1 MVKIV
6 IRTFNWVLSET
17 KVPIWCE
24 EARMDG
30 SPEDLVR
37 AGTQPALHCF
47 ILFSCNVFLVPK
59 HVKLTEE
66 QLEAQ
71 VLFFT
76 RFRIRKVLS
85 AKWMKRKK
93 FITPLFFD
101 RNCHT
106 LITLKSVKCNRSSPR
121 ETLMLIILGRCVSK
135 GTKYVP
141 SRHHA
146 SRHERCNMEPTV
158 GGIGPHFKT
167 YSRSG

>member
-1 MVKIV
+1 MRFDYLLVVSYKQIKLKTFVKSMEKAEENVVKIV

-71 VLFFT
+71 V
-76 RFRIRKVLS
+76 
-85 AKWMKRKK
+85 
-93 FITPLFFD
+93 
-101 RNCHT
+101 
-106 LITLKSVKCNRSSPR
+106 
-121 ETLMLIILGRCVSK
+121 
-135 GTKYVP
+135 
-141 SRHHA
+141 
-146 SRHERCNMEPTV
+146 
-158 GGIGPHFKT
+158 
-167 YSRSG
+167 